1 MSIAAAT
8 ASARAAQPDLTRAG
22 TRASTTLN
30 AFAILVAV
38 VFTLIAYARTLSLTV
53 RGNRRDRGFGRTRP
67 SFPTG
72 NIHTTATQRQ
82 RPSARHAVALPKALW
97 RRASRSLRMWLPGLR
112 RDNARLDQRSA
123 SIRAGAA
130 TGENAPAQA
139 TPAQSSQ
146 TRAISDLPT
155 PPQAAGQ
162 ARRPCAGSLGC
173 GITPAN
179 AELFPDT
186 MLFPIRRFGDSL
198 KPFIAEADW
207 SKAPASRFESPR
219 FGRGPEHHRTD
230 CSVSAAEQSRNP
242 APPQAAS
249 AEWSLPQAGPCPETC
264 EPFRPTETAPA
275 RSWPVSLPST
285 REATATAST

>member
-22 TRASTTLN
+22 TRASATLN
-30 AFAILVAV
+30 AFAVLISV
-38 VFTLIAYARTLSLTV
+38 VFNLIAYARTLSLTLCAH
-53 RGNRRDRGFGRTRP
+53 RRDRGFGRP
-67 SFPTG
+67 SRFFATG

-82 RPSARHAVALPKALW
+82 RPSAAHGVALPKALW
-97 RRASRSLRMWLPGLR
+97 RRASRALRVWLPGFR
-112 RDNARLDQRSA
+112 RDNTRLDQRGA
-123 SIRAGAA
+123 NIHVAAAAG
-130 TGENAPAQA
+130 GNAPAQA

-146 TRAISDLPT
+146 ARAIYALPT
-155 PPQAAGQ
+155 QAADQ
-162 ARRPCAGSLGC
+162 ARRPWAISLDC

-198 KPFIAEADW
+198 KPFIAEVDRC
-207 SKAPASRFESPR
+207 KAPASRIETPR
-219 FGRGPEHHRTD
+219 FERAPEHHRPG
-230 CSVSAAEQSRNP
+230 SPSAEEQSRDP
-242 APPQAAS
+242 APPQAAF

-275 RSWPVSLPST
+275 RSWPVSLPPT
-285 REATATAST
+285 REVTAAASL